1 MGRGCVSVGVR
12 AATPGGPFWGRVPVS
27 LAGGAAPPEGS
38 FWGPVFVSLGGHAD
52 VLPSL
57 TSVLL

>member
-1 MGRGCVSVGVR
+1 MLLPQGVL
-12 AATPGGPFWGRVPVS
+12 FWGRVSVS
-27 LAGGAAPPEGS
+27 LAGGAAPLEGS
-38 FWGPVFVSLGGHAD
+38 FWGPVFVSLGGRPD